1 MYDRIRFYVRE
12 LMKGYN
18 LTDKKMER
26 EIVLACYDKYKKKL
40 SDGVQA
46 EEAYLASIADVANIL
61 KDKKVPESRFRYS
74 LTFSICALVISIV
87 EIIVAIF
94 STHPL
99 EFFRFEMPI
108 FILLMMGTLVFTF
121 IKHRKFY
128 WHDYVILAIFLLSWA
143 SALFQIGV
151 YAYHATMPDRYW
163 SAEYGFPCIIRILTF
178 VTDSYPNVFYQ
189 LTNVKDTYC
198 FNFLVSIISLIIILA
213 LIIREK
219 IKIKGGI
226 R

>member
-26 EIVLACYDKYKKKL
+26 EIVLACYDEYKKKL

-99 EFFRFEMPI
+99 E
-108 FILLMMGTLVFTF
+108 LLL
-121 IKHRKFY
+121 
-128 WHDYVILAIFLLSWA
+128 
-143 SALFQIGV
+143 
-151 YAYHATMPDRYW
+151 
-163 SAEYGFPCIIRILTF
+163 
-178 VTDSYPNVFYQ
+178 
-189 LTNVKDTYC
+189 
-198 FNFLVSIISLIIILA
+198 
-213 LIIREK
+213 
-219 IKIKGGI
+219 
-226 R
+226 